1 MMNKKIIALFM
12 LVFLLAL
19 ACPGKTTNLQPV
31 IKSIGQK
38 AWVITG
44 NYFNEHM
51 TVVET
56 SIGLVIVDTLTTA
69 AATGRAMGLV
79 RKFTTKPVKYVI
91 NTHFDIDHYGGNQ
104 LFPKATIIGHIN
116 CPKHYEFQ
124 IFNKKSNIKDF
135 HNMIDSMNALVPGR
149 DPVSIKKRESYIN
162 WFKSAL
168 EGFDG
173 FKFTPPTLFVRESK
187 TILCG
192 KTEIRLL
199 HFGPGHTDADLVVH
213 FPHEKIVVT
222 GDLVLGQNTIP
233 VIHRIHGGNIINTV
247 SILDQLKKIAN
258 TGTTLVP
265 GHGTYTGI
273 EVINDQRQY
282 LTQLLDRV
290 KAAQKK
296 GLDLKTAR
304 KEIKMERF
312 KNHWLYEMMHQGNVE
327 TAWIELRGEEK
338 AN

>member
-1 MMNKKIIALFM
+1 MIKKSIFWVLIIGLILPVM
-12 LVFLLAL
+12 
-19 ACPGKTTNLQPV
+19 GKQETLQPN
-31 IKSIGQK
+31 IKQVTK
-38 AWVITG
+38 NAWLITG

-56 SIGLVIVDTLTTA
+56 SIGLVVVDTLTTA
-69 AATGRAMGLV
+69 AATRRAMKLL
-79 RKFTTKPVKYVI
+79 RKFNNKPVKYVI
-91 NTHFDIDHYGGNQ
+91 NTHFDIDHYAGNQ
-104 LFPKATIIGHIN
+104 LFVDATIIGHIN
-116 CPKHYEFQ
+116 CRKHYEFQ

-135 HNMIDSMNALVPGR
+135 HNMINSMSTIVPGN
-149 DPVSIKKRESYIN
+149 DPVSTSKREAYISWYTN
-162 WFKSAL
+162 ML

-173 FKFTPPTLFVRESK
+173 FKFTPPTLFVKESR

-199 HFGPGHTDADLVVH
+199 HFGPGHTDADMAVH
-213 FPHEKIVVT
+213 FPGEKILVT

-233 VIHRIHGGNIINTV
+233 VIHRIHGGNIINMV
-247 SILDQLKKIAN
+247 SILDQLGKIAN

-265 GHGTYTGI
+265 GHGAYTGI

-282 LTQLLDRV
+282 LTQLLNRV
-290 KAAQKK
+290 NAAQKK

-304 KEIKMERF
+304 KEIKMERY

-327 TAWIELRGEEK
+327 TAWIELKGKEK
-338 AN
+338 AE